1 MNTEII
7 ARYDE
12 IICHK
17 ASNHGMYQQKRD
29 LEQKYDSKV
38 TILQGDLDSNFY
50 DIQQLSIKLNLLE
63 SSIDEKTTIGLK
75 KYMQERE
82 KINQTFDNDPHN

>member
-29 LEQKYDSKV
+29 LEQKYDQKV

-50 DIQQLSIKLNLLE
+50 DI
-63 SSIDEKTTIGLK
+63 
-75 KYMQERE
+75 
-82 KINQTFDNDPHN
+82 